1 MVNPKDI
8 MEKIEKS
15 HTYQSGLRGAV
26 DEAGKALTTVGQ
38 AVNAVFVKAVCRG
51 EDVHIC
57 TSCIPHVIHGS
68 GDIVKSNSEIESKLK
83 G

>member
-1 MVNPKDI
+1 MDI
-8 MEKIEKS
+8 NNTQVCNVCLK
-15 HTYQSGLRGAV
+15 TA
-26 DEAGKALTTVGQ
+26 DQ